1 MTPTQYLLM
10 MTPMLGERT
19 VFTKLKTPVS
29 TAKMVASMWAGVI
42 FAKRTKVGS

>member
-1 MTPTQYLLM
+1 
-10 MTPMLGERT
+10 

-29 TAKMVASMWAGVI
+29 TAKMVASKWAGVI